1 MADNKLPCV
10 AAGKTVKNRKADV
23 ELLTPAYRA
32 ADRELQAAD
41 AIISMVT
48 EAAQDGQFNLHVTK
62 VRETSADGISEELV
76 EKQLAALDTKRI
88 LEAARALEKAVML
101 KRRLLHA
108 DEKKSES
115 AASKQTQM
123 RVILPEVNPPSDMQ
137 SQGGS
142 V

>member
-1 MADNKLPCV
+1 MADNKLPC
-10 AAGKTVKNRKADV
+10 AATEKAIGKRKADV

-62 VRETSADGISEELV
+62 VRETSVDGISEELV

-115 AASKQTQM
+115 SAYEQMQM
-123 RVILPEVNPPSDMQ
+123 RVVLPEVNPPDDMQ
-137 SQGGS
+137 S
-142 V
+142 